1 MTMMI
6 RKDFN
11 KNYLINNASL
21 NLQRGIINYTQLNNV
36 FRIGYV
42 THFVEDEAQN
52 AGDALASAS
61 ICNEVIS

>member
-1 MTMMI
+1 M
-6 RKDFN
+6 
-11 KNYLINNASL
+11 
-21 NLQRGIINYTQLNNV
+21 

-61 ICNEVIS
+61 ICNEVTWLNESIYIRNLLLNCV

>member
-1 MTMMI
+1 M
-6 RKDFN
+6 
-11 KNYLINNASL
+11 S
-21 NLQRGIINYTQLNNV
+21 YTQLNNV